1 MDGSDAV
8 MERVGIV
15 GVGFEGFR
23 PAITDISTREL
34 MFQAASRAYSDAGID
49 PRKDVGSFICC
60 TEDLW
65 EGWSIADEMV
75 PDQVGGARR
84 PLFTVAG
91 DGIIGIG
98 HAAMHIRS
106 GVADVVAV
114 EAHSKVA
121 DVLDKTAVENMA
133 LDPAYLRVQGVNADV
148 LAGLEM
154 NAFMARTGIGRDEIS
169 LAVQAEKRS
178 ALRNGRAS
186 YGAKL
191 SIKEINGA
199 EPISTPL
206 RRHDKPEYVEGGI
219 VIVLAAEK
227 WIKKNKREAVYVD
240 GIAWRSSTP
249 WFEGGGTDVAGYA
262 RESFSAA
269 LKQSGKKGLASFD
282 VLEVDDTYSYKLF
295 QHLMSMGATKAQTLR
310 FVEGEGPALNPSG
323 GSLGAGYMIEAMGSY
338 RALECV
344 LQLRGTAGPN
354 QVKGAK
360 NALALS
366 WRGNP
371 TGTGAALAL
380 SAGA

>member
-1 MDGSDAV
+1 

-121 DVLDKTAVENMA
+121 DVLD
-133 LDPAYLRVQGVNADV
+133 
-148 LAGLEM
+148 GLEM

-191 SIKEINGA
+191 SIKEISGA
-199 EPISTPL
+199 EPI
-206 RRHDKPEYVEGGI
+206 
-219 VIVLAAEK
+219 
-227 WIKKNKREAVYVD
+227 
-240 GIAWRSSTP
+240 
-249 WFEGGGTDVAGYA
+249 
-262 RESFSAA
+262 
-269 LKQSGKKGLASFD
+269 
-282 VLEVDDTYSYKLF
+282 
-295 QHLMSMGATKAQTLR
+295 
-310 FVEGEGPALNPSG
+310 
-323 GSLGAGYMIEAMGSY
+323 
-338 RALECV
+338 
-344 LQLRGTAGPN
+344 
-354 QVKGAK
+354 
-360 NALALS
+360 
-366 WRGNP
+366 
-371 TGTGAALAL
+371 
-380 SAGA
+380 

>member
-1 MDGSDAV
+1 

-23 PAITDISTREL
+23 PAITDISTREM

-106 GVADVVAV
+106 GVAEVVAV

-121 DVLDKTAVENMA
+121 DVLDKTAVENLA
-133 LDPAYLRVQGVNADV
+133 LDPAFLRVQGANADV

-154 NAFMARTGIGRDEIS
+154 SAFMRGTGISRDEIS
-169 LAVQAEKRS
+169 LAVQAEKKS
-178 ALRNGRAS
+178 ALRNARAS
-186 YGAKL
+186 YGAKF
-191 SIKEINGA
+191 SIEEISGA

-227 WIKKNKREAVYVD
+227 WINRNKKDAVYVD
-240 GIAWRSSTP
+240 GLAWRSSTP
-249 WFEGGGTDVAGYA
+249 WYEGGGTDVAGYA
-262 RESFSAA
+262 KDSFRAA
-269 LKQSGKKGLASFD
+269 LKQSGRKRLASFD

-295 QHLMSMGATKAQTLR
+295 QHLISMGATKAQALGL
-310 FVEGEGPALNPSG
+310 VGGDGPALNPSG

-354 QVKGAK
+354 QVRGAK
-360 NALALS
+360 SALALS

-380 SAGA
+380 SVGA